1 MGGSAIAIGS
11 EIGEI
16 RLYEQHSTGCR
27 ACDPSLHYPGAN
39 GPFPTSG
46 DVDWWLG
53 RVLWLVSGAWLSQ
66 TVPRSVKRL
75 AKNRASFSED
85 DLCGVLAIRHGL
97 CWGNENRGDTL
108 IAPWRGRTRCLNAGP
123 LASCGLTIGSG
134 NNTRD
139 RVAQP
144 RLTRHRVDLLESFPK
159 IYHMPSLGGVP
170 PSAQMK
176 ECACGAEHGC
186 CEIRSLHSHEIA
198 KRTAP
203 SCSGRR
209 QLPGHIWMS
218 TLRRPNKFLARTR
231 RVPRWQQE
239 TRSEPTRDSSEPT
252 STWFGPERLNKKLVG
267 DARRQAAVGSTGTT

>member
-16 RLYEQHSTGCR
+16 RLYEQRSTGCR

-53 RVLWLVSGAWLSQ
+53 RVLWPVSGAWLSQ

-108 IAPWRGRTRCLNAGP
+108 IAPWRGSHKVPECWATCELRFDHRQRKQHPRSSCTATINAPSRRSHRELPENISHAIPRRGPSVGTGEGVCVRCGAWL
-123 LASCGLTIGSG
+123 L
-134 NNTRD
+134 RD
-139 RVAQP
+139 QIAAQP
-144 RLTRHRVDLLESFPK
+144 
-159 IYHMPSLGGVP
+159 
-170 PSAQMK
+170 
-176 ECACGAEHGC
+176 
-186 CEIRSLHSHEIA
+186 
-198 KRTAP
+198 
-203 SCSGRR
+203 
-209 QLPGHIWMS
+209 
-218 TLRRPNKFLARTR
+218 
-231 RVPRWQQE
+231 
-239 TRSEPTRDSSEPT
+239 
-252 STWFGPERLNKKLVG
+252 
-267 DARRQAAVGSTGTT
+267 